1 MPLSTHVIFNS
12 IIFLASVLYQPV
24 IQTSR
29 GTECTG
35 DNGSSVDK
43 AHNEGF
49 LDATTPQLNNADREQ
64 LSFYSTNIHQ
74 IK

>member
-1 MPLSTHVIFNS
+1 MPLSTNVIFNS
-12 IIFLASVLYQPV
+12 VIFLASVLYQPV
-24 IQTSR
+24 IQTSG

-35 DNGSSVDK
+35 DNGRSVDK

-49 LDATTPQLNNADREQ
+49 LDATMPQLNNADREQ

-74 IK
+74 II

>member
-24 IQTSR
+24 IQTSG

-49 LDATTPQLNNADREQ
+49 SGRHNATAQQ
-64 LSFYSTNIHQ
+64 C
-74 IK
+74 

>member
-12 IIFLASVLYQPV
+12 VIFLASVLYQPGT
-24 IQTSR
+24 QTSG
-29 GTECTG
+29 GTERAG
-35 DNGSSVDK
+35 DNGGSVDK

-64 LSFYSTNIHQ
+64 LSFHSTNIHQ

>member
-1 MPLSTHVIFNS
+1 MPLSINVIFNS
-12 IIFLASVLYQPV
+12 VIFLASVLYQPV
-24 IQTSR
+24 IQTSG

-43 AHNEGF
+43 VHNEGF

-74 IK
+74 II

>member
-12 IIFLASVLYQPV
+12 IIFLVSVLYQPV
-24 IQTSR
+24 TQTSGR
-29 GTECTG
+29 TECIG
-35 DNGSSVDK
+35 DNGSCVDK
-43 AHNEGF
+43 VHNEGF
-49 LDATTPQLNNADREQ
+49 LDATPPQLNNADREQ